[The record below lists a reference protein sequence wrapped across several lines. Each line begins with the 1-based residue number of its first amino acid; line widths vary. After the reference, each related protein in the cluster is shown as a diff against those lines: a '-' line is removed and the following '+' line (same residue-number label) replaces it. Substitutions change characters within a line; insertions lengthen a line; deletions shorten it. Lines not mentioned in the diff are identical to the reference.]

1 MLIRLHE
8 AVRMLPITR
17 RTLERIERRG
27 LIEFERI
34 QGRVFVDVD
43 LLMKSNIIT
52 LGKAAGMVGRSWRTA
67 KRWKDE
73 GLLQVYN
80 PPYSD
85 KGRVSID
92 AIHIAKERQN
102 ARRFAGYQGKAH
114 GESV

>member
-1 MLIRLHE
+1 MLIRLNE
-8 AVRMLPITR
+8 AVDMLPVTR

-43 LLMKSNIIT
+43 LLMKAKILT
-52 LGKAAGMVGRSWRTA
+52 PGKAARMVNRSWRTA
-67 KRWKDE
+67 KRWKDA
-73 GLLQVYN
+73 GLLQVYY

-92 AIHIAKERQN
+92 EIHIARERQN
-102 ARRFAGYQGKAH
+102 ARRFAG
-114 GESV
+114 

>member
-1 MLIRLHE
+1 MLLRLNE
-8 AVRMLPITR
+8 AVGMLPITR

-43 LLMKSNIIT
+43 LLMKSKILT
-52 LGKAAGMVGRSWRTA
+52 PGKAAGMVGRSWRTA

-73 GLLQVYN
+73 GLLQVYY

-85 KGRVSID
+85 KGRVSVDEIN
-92 AIHIAKERQN
+92 IAKERQN
-102 ARRFAGYQGKAH
+102 ARSFAGYERKAH
-114 GESV
+114 GKSV